1 MKPRDMVMSAVDH
14 KTLPPIIKTASP
26 ELEAEIRGRVRNLFG
41 ARPLP
46 FMRQL
51 IGAWLVITVAITLAI
66 WLDKVWMSLIA
77 IFLVATRQNLL
88 GLLVHEQVHRLGSRG
103 PYGDLLTN
111 LFAAYP
117 LLVLTVEGYAQVHL
131 AHHKYFYTGKDP
143 DYARKSGPEWS
154 IPMSRGQ
161 FARLFLH
168 DILGLN
174 ILRLIRSKKP
184 DTDGVRDEFRRR
196 HPTPQWVRPTYW
208 IIVAGAL
215 TYSGGWA
222 HFLLYWVLP
231 LITVAQCLV
240 RLGALSEHKY
250 NVNSP
255 ELNDSTHLIEL
266 SWWERLLLP
275 NMNFTLHHYHHMYPG
290 VSFATLPLVHQMYK
304 EADLVH
310 QENILHGYGDFI
322 RRRVLG
328 EQHSPAAPENW
339 PQSAPPV

>member
-1 MKPRDMVMSAVDH
+1 MIMSVSITRRYPRLSNG
-14 KTLPPIIKTASP
+14 SP
-26 ELEAEIRGRVRNLFG
+26 ELEAEIRARVRDLVG
-41 ARPLP
+41 ARPLQ

-51 IGAWLVITVAITLAI
+51 IGAWCIITVAISLAI
-66 WLDKVWMSLIA
+66 WLDNVWMSLIA

-174 ILRLIRSKKP
+174 ILRLIRSKKA
-184 DTDGVRDEFRRR
+184 DTSGARDEFRRR

-208 IIVAGAL
+208 IIAVGAL

-222 HFLLYWVLP
+222 YFLLYWVLP
-231 LITVAQCLV
+231 DYRRSVFGSARRAERAQ
-240 RLGALSEHKY
+240 Y
-250 NVNSP
+250 NVNST

-304 EADLVH
+304 EANLVH
-310 QENILHGYGDFI
+310 QENILQGYGDFI
-322 RRRVLG
+322 RRRYWANK
-328 EQHSPAAPENW
+328 HSPATPAIGVR
-339 PQSAPPV
+339 SAPRRA

>member
-1 MKPRDMVMSAVDH
+1 M
-14 KTLPPIIKTASP
+14 
-26 ELEAEIRGRVRNLFG
+26 
-41 ARPLP
+41 
-46 FMRQL
+46 
-51 IGAWLVITVAITLAI
+51 
-66 WLDKVWMSLIA
+66 
-77 IFLVATRQNLL
+77 
-88 GLLVHEQVHRLGSRG
+88 
-103 PYGDLLTN
+103 TN

-117 LLVLTVEGYAQVHL
+117 LLVLTVEGYAHVHL

-154 IPMSRGQ
+154 IPMSRRQ

-168 DILGLN
+168 DVLGLN

-184 DTDGVRDEFRRR
+184 DTGGVRDEFRRR

-208 IIVAGAL
+208 IIIASVL
-215 TYSGGWA
+215 TYSGGWGY
-222 HFLLYWVLP
+222 FLLYWVLP
-231 LITVAQCLV
+231 LVTVAQCLV

-304 EADLVH
+304 DADLVH
-310 QENILHGYGDFI
+310 QENILHGYRDFI

-328 EQHSPAAPENW
+328 EHHSPAAPANW